1 VSRGSRRCS
10 ADATI
15 ATPLERGHQGA
26 LAGIAAACQQR
37 EKRKRGSEVRKSRQ
51 QLSHRA
57 SHHIAVRSPVVSG
70 GMHALPLA
78 VSTDLE
84 DVLQLGPLLLLA
96 LLYARRVR
104 TLAGRSSIGS
114 GHPVPGWRQACF
126 YGGLVTIAASLTSLG
141 GASQDLLYMHMVE
154 HLLVGDIAA
163 LLIVLGLTGPLIAP
177 ILKIKLFDR
186 LRVLSH
192 PAIAFPLWAIDLYVW
207 HIPTLY
213 QAALRH
219 GGVHALEHA
228 MFLAFGVNMWM
239 CLVGPLPTPG
249 WFGNL
254 GRLFYIVAVRLAGT
268 VLGNIFLW
276 SGTVFYPFYSH
287 GDAVHHISPLADQNI
302 AGAIMMV
309 EESFLTLGLFCWLF
323 LRAAREGEERQNLLD
338 YAQLHGLELS
348 DERAARAV
356 AAGRGAE
363 LKRRLEGRAE
373 AIEPVERA

>member
-1 VSRGSRRCS
+1 
-10 ADATI
+10 
-15 ATPLERGHQGA
+15 
-26 LAGIAAACQQR
+26 
-37 EKRKRGSEVRKSRQ
+37 
-51 QLSHRA
+51 
-57 SHHIAVRSPVVSG
+57 
-70 GMHALPLA
+70 MHALPLA
-78 VSTDLE
+78 VSTDIE
-84 DVLQLGPLLLLA
+84 AALQLGPLAIVA

-104 TLAGRSSIGS
+104 TLATTT
-114 GHPVPGWRQACF
+114 HPVPGWRQACF
-126 YGGLVTIAASLTSLG
+126 YAGFVTIAAALTSLG
-141 GASQDLLYMHMVE
+141 SASQDLLYMHMIE
-154 HLLVGDIAA
+154 HLLLGDIAA

-186 LRVLSH
+186 LRALSH

-207 HIPTLY
+207 HLPVFY

-219 GGVHALEHA
+219 SGVHALQHA
-228 MFLAFGVNMWM
+228 MFLAFGINMWM

-254 GRLFYIVAVRLAGT
+254 ARLGYIVVVRLAGT

-276 SGTVFYPFYSH
+276 SGTVFYPFYSR
-287 GDAVHHISPLADQNI
+287 GDAIHHISPLADQNI

-338 YAQLHGLELS
+338 YAQSQGLELS

-363 LKRRLEGRAE
+363 LRRRLEARTGAAE
-373 AIEPVERA
+373 RT